1 MTLPLAVEDL
11 SFLMSLAGNE
21 LILGLV
27 FLAMTTTLIALSVPG
42 VILPLSFS
50 SGALLGGFEGAGVVI
65 AGAVLGSQA
74 FFFAGRRWL
83 GPRIRAKHGPRLAR
97 FDHHL
102 AQRGFV
108 YLCTLRMVGVPHF
121 LVTAAGAL
129 SPIGAR
135 TFALATGI
143 GFAPAI
149 ALAATAGAAI

>member
-1 MTLPLAVEDL
+1 MPLPLGLEDL
-11 SFLMSLAGNE
+11 SFVMGLAGNE

-27 FLAMTTTLIALSVPG
+27 FLAITTTLIALSVPG

-50 SGALLGGFEGAGVVI
+50 SGALLAGFEGAGVVI

-83 GPRIRAKHGPRLAR
+83 GPRIRAKHGQRLAG
-97 FDHHL
+97 FDHPL
-102 AQRGFV
+102 AQRGFF
-108 YLCTLRMVGVPHF
+108 YLCTLRIAGAPHF

-135 TFALATGI
+135 TFALATAI

-149 ALAATAGAAI
+149 ALAATAGAAL

>member
-1 MTLPLAVEDL
+1 MTLPTALQDL
-11 SFLMSLAGNE
+11 SFLVGFAGNE
-21 LILGLV
+21 LFLSLA

-83 GPRIRAKHGPRLAR
+83 GPRIRAKHGARLAR
-97 FDHHL
+97 IDHHL
-102 AQRGFV
+102 ADRGFF

-135 TFALATGI
+135 TFALATAI
-143 GFAPAI
+143 GFAPAV